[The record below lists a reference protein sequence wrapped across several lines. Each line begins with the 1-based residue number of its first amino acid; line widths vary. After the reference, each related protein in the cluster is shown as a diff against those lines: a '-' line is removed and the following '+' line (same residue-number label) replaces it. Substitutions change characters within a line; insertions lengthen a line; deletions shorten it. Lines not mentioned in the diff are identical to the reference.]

1 MHTAFS
7 TRAYTHLQREAIPSG
22 ASAAGIGNEAYHASC
37 SPSPLRENLWPP
49 AHLMRSWHIIAWETA
64 CVMRVL
70 YKERAPSPAC
80 AIFGKHREDERT
92 MRVVTAHCLENIQMK
107 DLYVTWDEY
116 HRLIEQLALQIH
128 ASGYRFDSL
137 LCLARGGLRIGDMIS
152 RLYAMPLA
160 ILAVSSY
167 RGAAG
172 TQQGQLAIAE
182 SITTTGDALH
192 GKVLLVDDLV
202 DSGVTLTR
210 VVAHVQQCC
219 RAITE
224 VRTAVLWY
232 KAASKYKPDYYVLYL
247 PTSPWIHQPF
257 EEYDTLY
264 PYQLATRLHSEKG

>member
-1 MHTAFS
+1 MH
-7 TRAYTHLQREAIPSG
+7 
-22 ASAAGIGNEAYHASC
+22 
-37 SPSPLRENLWPP
+37 
-49 AHLMRSWHIIAWETA
+49 
-64 CVMRVL
+64 
-70 YKERAPSPAC
+70 
-80 AIFGKHREDERT
+80 
-92 MRVVTAHCLENIQMK
+92 VVWTISQNQLENIQMQ

-152 RLYAMPLA
+152 RIYAIPLA

-167 RGAAG
+167 REAAG

-182 SITTTGDALH
+182 SITTTGNTLH

-210 VVAHVQQCC
+210 VVAHMRQRCI
-219 RAITE
+219 AITE

-232 KAASKYKPDYYVLYL
+232 KAASKYKPDYYVHYL

-264 PYQLATRLHSEKG
+264 PYQLAARLHSEKG